1 MMSCLL
7 SLVSDTWFIKPGL
20 GAHLWSHKLQLFDE
34 FVMVEGMTFTV
45 SDLMTSPSHSW
56 DFFQEKSPREVLN
69 SQDWTEFKA
78 F

>member
-1 MMSCLL
+1 MMSRLL
-7 SLVSDTWFIKPGL
+7 SSVSDTWFIKPGL
-20 GAHLWSHKLQLFDE
+20 GAHFWSHKSQLFDE

-56 DFFQEKSPREVLN
+56 DFRRRALEKFSIAKIR
-69 SQDWTEFKA
+69 TEFKA